1 MNKHQCLVA
10 EINLDPPEPQI
21 ATGVSP
27 AVSDK
32 LAQRNLNI
40 VGVASPH
47 LVPSTFDLKPTL
59 FGLPPDQM
67 PDELMIDWGNVPPGT
82 QAAVYLPGVSAQ
94 SILSMAGRLYSHHEL
109 SMVDDHTL
117 NCKAAGIS
125 YIPVPPGRGS

>member
-21 ATGVSP
+21 ATGATP

-47 LVPSTFDLKPTL
+47 IVPYTFDLQPTATD
-59 FGLPPDQM
+59 LPPNQM
-67 PDELMIDWGNVPPGT
+67 RDELMIDWGNVPAGT
-82 QAAVYLPGVSAQ
+82 TASIYLPGLSAQ
-94 SILSMAGRLYSHHEL
+94 NILSTADRLYS
-109 SMVDDHTL
+109 
-117 NCKAAGIS
+117 
-125 YIPVPPGRGS
+125 